1 MQGLGL
7 RIIWEKIKIP
17 ILMLNGA
24 LLLGIVGY
32 SILFP
37 DAPIEKV
44 IFMTGITL
52 STVGYGDVL
61 NVESNPAAIIF
72 TMVLMIIGMGAV
84 LYSISYVT
92 AFIIEGN
99 LKNIFLAESMKR
111 RAKRMKD
118 HYIICG
124 VGKTGI
130 HVVAEMQETKQ
141 DYIVIEM
148 NEERIKAV
156 QEIAPNAVILK
167 EDATSDH
174 IFDEI
179 NLKEA
184 KALVCTL
191 SNDKDN
197 LYLTLS
203 AKMHNPDLLV
213 VARAFD
219 LGMFDKL
226 KKAGADYVVSPN
238 YIGGMRIASEI
249 LRPHVVTFLDKML
262 RAKDKSI
269 RVEETVIS
277 SDSKYIDKSI
287 KEALFFKKTGVNIMG
302 IACGDTGYDYNPS
315 PDYKFKGG
323 DVILYICNNKQRD
336 AIQSFFS

>member
-1 MQGLGL
+1 MRGLGY
-7 RIIWEKIKIP
+7 IIWNKIKLP
-17 ILMLNGA
+17 ILMLAGA
-24 LLLGIVGY
+24 LIFGVVGY
-32 SILFP
+32 SLIYP
-37 DAPIEKV
+37 DAPLEKI

-61 NVESNPAAIIF
+61 NIESNSIAIYF
-72 TMVLMIIGMGAV
+72 TMVLMIVGMGAV

-99 LKNIFLAESMKR
+99 LRNIFYVESMKR
-111 RAKRMKD
+111 RAKKMKD

-130 HVVAEMQETKQ
+130 HVVAEMHETKQ
-141 DYIVIEM
+141 DFIVIEM
-148 NEERIKAV
+148 NPERIKAV
-156 QEIAPNAVILK
+156 QEISPNAVIIDA
-167 EDATSDH
+167 DATDDH
-174 IFDEI
+174 IFDEV

-184 KALVCTL
+184 KALVATL

-269 RVEETVIS
+269 RVEESVIPND
-277 SDSKYIDKSI
+277 SDYVDKSI
-287 KEALFFKKTGVNIMG
+287 KELHFFKKTGVNIMG
-302 IACGDTGYDYNPS
+302 VASDGQAYDYNPS
-315 PDYKFKGG
+315 PDYKFKSG
-323 DVILYICNNKQRD
+323 DVILYICNNKQRE
-336 AIQSFFS
+336 AINSFFS